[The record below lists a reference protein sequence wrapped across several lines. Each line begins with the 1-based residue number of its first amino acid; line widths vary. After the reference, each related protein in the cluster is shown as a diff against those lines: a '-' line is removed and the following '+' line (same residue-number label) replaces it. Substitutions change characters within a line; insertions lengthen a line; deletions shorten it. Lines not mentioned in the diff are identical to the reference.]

1 MMFPFAALGGF
12 DFHARLLS
20 VQSIDDAKYK
30 RSDDSEADTAKCEC
44 NGSAA
49 SNDETHNRDLIWR
62 DSRFA
67 KKRDDCV
74 FYRGVNVSRQIER
87 SFLRRIE
94 NDALCDTPA
103 LVRRRCKTKWP
114 HAPTHA
120 DDVFIFLGR
129 IDNVY
134 GVVIHFVFQFF
145 KQRHSG

>member
-30 RSDDSEADTAKCEC
+30 RSDDSEAYTSKCEC

-49 SNDETHNRDLIWR
+49 STYKTIICDLIWR

-94 NDALCDTPA
+94 NDALCDTLA
-103 LVRRRCKTKWP
+103 LLRRRCKTDWP

-120 DDVFIFLGR
+120 DDVFILLGR

-134 GVVIHFVFQFF
+134 VVVVHFIFQFF
-145 KQRHSG
+145 KQRRRG